1 MTKNSAENCV
11 PLTHIQKL
19 IADRMLKSKQTK
31 PCYYMETSADMTDL
45 LNLRPALRKALG
57 FKITTNAFY
66 IRCLGI
72 AAAKFPIMVG
82 TIEGNSIK
90 IADSVNVGFAVNAP
104 QGLVVPVVKSA
115 EKKTLLDI
123 AREEKLLTE
132 KARSNRLTIDEV
144 QGETIGLS
152 NLGAY
157 NIDSFIGI
165 VPPPAS
171 TIVAVGNVIAQI
183 VVKDGQITERK
194 LLSLTLAAD
203 SRIIPEQT
211 AAESLNLIKTLL
223 ENPEYLI

>member
-1 MTKNSAENCV
+1 MTEKTTKNYI

-31 PCYYMETSADMTDL
+31 PCFYMETSADLTDL
-45 LNLRPALRKALG
+45 LNLRPTLRKSLG

-66 IRCLGI
+66 IRCLGLS
-72 AAAKFPIMVG
+72 AAQYPIMVG
-82 TIEGNSIK
+82 TLDGDNIK

-104 QGLVVPVVKSA
+104 QGLVVPVVKNA

-132 KARSNRLTIDEV
+132 KARSNRLTIDDV

-171 TIVAVGNVIAQI
+171 SILAVGNVIPQI

-194 LLSLTLAAD
+194 MLSLTLAAD

-211 AAESLNLIKTLL
+211 AAKFLNLIKALL
-223 ENPEYLI
+223 ENSQKLT

>member
-1 MTKNSAENCV
+1 MTKNSAENYV

-31 PCYYMETSADMTDL
+31 PCYYMETSADMTDM

-211 AAESLNLIKTLL
+211 AAKFLNLIKTLL
-223 ENPEYLI
+223 ENPEYLT

>member
-1 MTKNSAENCV
+1 MTEKATGNYI

-31 PCYYMETSADMTDL
+31 PCFYMEISADMTDL
-45 LNLRPALRKALG
+45 LNLRPMLRKSLG

-66 IRCLGI
+66 IRCLGL
-72 AAAKFPIMVG
+72 AAAQYPIMAG
-82 TIEGNSIK
+82 TLDGDNIK
-90 IADSVNVGFAVNAP
+90 IADSINVGFAVNAP
-104 QGLVVPVVKSA
+104 QGLVVPVVKNA
-115 EKKTLLDI
+115 EKKTLLEI
-123 AREEKLLTE
+123 ACEEKHLTE
-132 KARSNRLTIDEV
+132 KARSNRLTIDDV

-171 TIVAVGNVIAQI
+171 TILAVGNAIPQI
-183 VVKDGQITERK
+183 VVKDGQIIERK
-194 LLSLTLAAD
+194 MLSLTLAAD

-211 AAESLNLIKTLL
+211 AAKFLNLIKTLL
-223 ENPEYLI
+223 ENPQTLT